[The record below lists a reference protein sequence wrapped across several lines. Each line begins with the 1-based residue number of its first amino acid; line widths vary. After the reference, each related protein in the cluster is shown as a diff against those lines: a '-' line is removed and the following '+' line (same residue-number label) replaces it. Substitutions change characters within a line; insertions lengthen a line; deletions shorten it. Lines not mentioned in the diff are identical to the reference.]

1 MLNVASR
8 FSTPPLAT
16 LGVAVDGRTTA
27 SLTIRQPDNKASKFS
42 YGFWGVSVSVYEPA
56 AAVKNQANQAVQLL
70 SPLLAHA
77 NSNIHHK
84 MKVMIM
90 VTAYIGVWTCRNSC
104 SSWTTIMHVYMINLV
119 LAVGTQTVS
128 VLFVAHQGQKLAHDL
143 VLAHSCFLH
152 GPFIFLSISHFSDFS
167 TQLAKFFAQ
176 TFSNLHLEFG
186 RPTDGLNWN
195 PKNRNVL

>member
-1 MLNVASR
+1 M
-8 FSTPPLAT
+8 
-16 LGVAVDGRTTA
+16 
-27 SLTIRQPDNKASKFS
+27 
-42 YGFWGVSVSVYEPA
+42 
-56 AAVKNQANQAVQLL
+56 KNQANQAVQLL

-119 LAVGTQTVS
+119 LAVVPRQTASRLV
-128 VLFVAHQGQKLAHDL
+128 VFVVHQGQKFAHDL
-143 VLAHSCFLH
+143 VLVHSCFLH

-167 TQLAKFFAQ
+167 TQLAKFFAK
-176 TFSNLHLEFG
+176 TFSILHLESG
-186 RPTDGLNWN
+186 RSTDGLNWN
-195 PKNRNVL
+195 PKAVMFCKAAYMKTNNS

>member
-1 MLNVASR
+1 M
-8 FSTPPLAT
+8 
-16 LGVAVDGRTTA
+16 D
-27 SLTIRQPDNKASKFS
+27 
-42 YGFWGVSVSVYEPA
+42 Y
-56 AAVKNQANQAVQLL
+56 
-70 SPLLAHA
+70 
-77 NSNIHHK
+77 NS
-84 MKVMIM
+84 
-90 VTAYIGVWTCRNSC
+90 
-104 SSWTTIMHVYMINLV
+104 VYMINLV

-167 TQLAKFFAQ
+167 TQLAKFFAK
-176 TFSNLHLEFG
+176 TFSILHLECG